1 MPANM
6 KKSGMSY
13 KKGGSKKMY
22 GGTMKKKKMYGGT
35 MKKKTY
41 GGSKKKMMKGGSNA
55 KMPKSVYKKGGS
67 SELGNM
73 SVKAG
78 RDSNPDVTR
87 TDIILAAQ
95 KNNKMYG
102 GMANPNKDKMM
113 MYGGSMY
120 KKMMKMMGGPMMNEK
135 GMKVPGMMKA
145 GGGLKKMPGG
155 GFMRDVD
162 LPMAQRGTGS
172 IKRMVD
178 FFKKRFGKS
187 KKNPNVI
194 DNVNVKDTK
203 FTGVNRYGTEGFKT
217 GVGGHFNIKMDNVTT
232 KEFFEKF
239 RNKNIKFNPTKNKVY
254 KKGTLYGPK

>member
-22 GGTMKKKKMYGGT
+22 GGTMKKKM
-35 MKKKTY
+35 Y

-55 KMPKSVYKKGGS
+55 KMPKSVYKKG
-67 SELGNM
+67 SELGAM

-78 RDSNPDVTR
+78 RDSNYGITK
-87 TDIILAAQ
+87 TDIILGAQ
-95 KNNKMYG
+95 KNDKMYG

-145 GGGLKKMPGG
+145 GCGLNKMPGG
-155 GFMRDVD
+155 GFMRSMD
-162 LPMAQRGTGS
+162 LPMAQKGTGFG
-172 IKRMVD
+172 KKVVNL
-178 FFKKRFGKS
+178 FKKRFGK
-187 KKNPNVI
+187 KEGTMTDIRGNVVNPNKIIDDVNVDKLLLKGTGRDGSSI
-194 DNVNVKDTK
+194 FKIGPDGKVMNQSDNVMPFSETL
-203 FTGVNRYGTEGFKT
+203 
-217 GVGGHFNIKMDNVTT
+217 IKKILNA
-232 KEFFEKF
+232 
-239 RNKNIKFNPTKNKVY
+239 
-254 KKGTLYGPK
+254 KKPK